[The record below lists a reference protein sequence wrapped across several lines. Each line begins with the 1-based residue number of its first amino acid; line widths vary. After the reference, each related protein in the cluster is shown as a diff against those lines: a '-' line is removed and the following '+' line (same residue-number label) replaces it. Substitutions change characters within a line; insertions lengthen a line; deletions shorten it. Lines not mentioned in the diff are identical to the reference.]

1 MSPQTYKG
9 SKGSQAHDSSQR
21 FRDLRPEFGEVEFV
35 CKNHLVTDI
44 YIYIYNIILRK
55 NIQSLGWFKATGSM
69 YRNVPYATKYRI
81 HGL

>member
-44 YIYIYNIILRK
+44 YIYIYI
-55 NIQSLGWFKATGSM
+55 
-69 YRNVPYATKYRI
+69 
-81 HGL
+81 